1 MLRGLTITH
10 TGSLGVMPKVG
21 GLALRRNCQALCQRL
36 PRFVLSWTCAVMI
49 ITQLYNENCRSQRWG
64 MGSLGMGPARHQ
76 AGFPTHHQILQGQQ
90 LVHVPQ
96 DLNFTLVGQLGGREA
111 ARLLLLLLNDLQAL
125 AGQSSPSSPGLR
137 NLWPPRAQVL
147 TFLPSKPAFPL
158 PPHVCFCHS
167 PHLKSPPSA
176 LPLYI
181 PIIHPPT

>member
-1 MLRGLTITH
+1 MPHLVGPSCFPPVTWSECLRLGGTVLRGLTITH

-137 NLWPPRAQVL
+137 SL
-147 TFLPSKPAFPL
+147 
-158 PPHVCFCHS
+158 
-167 PHLKSPPSA
+167 
-176 LPLYI
+176 
-181 PIIHPPT
+181 